1 MAADGLRFAP
11 PLRPH
16 DVIRERITMKKLPIV
31 LIIVLIWISAAHA
44 APATATKFSANTD
57 EIPLPNNVDLDYEK
71 LKKKKKITV
80 EVPAILFKKPLI
92 ISDVRKATKTHKD
105 EINFLIDYWRV
116 NIDGTP
122 EDIVSFWLPEERA
135 EKLALFK
142 NPETFTKNREYA
154 RENPGLQV
162 LGIIYQKTTIS
173 VLTPFTDAMALG
185 INMKKIGNKYFL
197 TDNPTNPLELR
208 IVEVALKDKR

>member
-1 MAADGLRFAP
+1 
-11 PLRPH
+11 
-16 DVIRERITMKKLPIV
+16 MKKLTLI

-57 EIPLPNNVDLDYEK
+57 EIPLPINVDFDYEK

-80 EVPAILFKKPLI
+80 EVSAILFKKPLI
-92 ISDVRKATKTHKD
+92 ISDVRKAAKTKNE

-116 NIDGTP
+116 NIDGAP

-142 NPETFTKNREYA
+142 NAEAFSKNREYA
-154 RENPGLQV
+154 RENPGLQI

-173 VLTPFTDAMALG
+173 VLTPFTDVMALG
-185 INMKKIGNKYFL
+185 ITMKKIGNKYFL